1 MTQNG
6 LTGVPVVKIVSVILH
21 NNAYL
26 QFLYINRPIYMNFT
40 KKRYRYSLKTTRKI
54 ITEKGRTKSDC
65 AVISN

>member
-26 QFLYINRPIYMNFT
+26 QLLYIKRPIYMNFT
-40 KKRYRYSLKTTRKI
+40 KKRYSLKTTTKI
-54 ITEKGRTKSDC
+54 ITEKGRTKSDG